1 MTNSDGESN
10 GGGVRAELKKLLETI
25 LTSVDYASEDQQESL
40 LGSLRDWQRGERR
53 KHGRRDCSIPVRVGT
68 WRVFTEHIR
77 NISKGGVFIK
87 TAAPFSRGEH
97 LTLIFSLPN
106 KNGPVKITGHVVWSS
121 SDGVGVEFT
130 EALTGEMKGLIDA
143 L

>member
-1 MTNSDGESN
+1 MTNSDEQSN
-10 GGGVRAELKKLLETI
+10 GHRVKAELKKLLEAI
-25 LTSVDYASEDQQESL
+25 LTSVDYASEDQQQSL

-53 KHGRRDCSIPVRVGT
+53 RHARRDCSIPVRIGT
-68 WRVFTEHIR
+68 WRVFTEYIR
-77 NISKGGVFIK
+77 NISMGGVFIK
-87 TAAPFSRGEH
+87 TAAPFSRGEQ

-106 KNGPVKITGHVVWSS
+106 KNGPVKITGHVVWNS

-130 EALTGEMKGLIDA
+130 EPLTEEMKGIIGA